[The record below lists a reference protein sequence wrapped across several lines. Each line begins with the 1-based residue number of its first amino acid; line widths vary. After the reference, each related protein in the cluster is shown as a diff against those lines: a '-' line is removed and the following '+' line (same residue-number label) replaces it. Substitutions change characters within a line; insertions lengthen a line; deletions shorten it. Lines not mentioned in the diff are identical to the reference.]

1 MMLDGAQGKHRLQW
15 TVLWEPPWQRG
26 PLLPEAGAEEG
37 PGSAPQRPPALS
49 PLLLA
54 ERCLSC
60 VRQEGLFP
68 ELNVSY
74 LL

>member
-1 MMLDGAQGKHRLQW
+1 MALRGNSASSGQGFGSY
-15 TVLWEPPWQRG
+15 PGQRG
-26 PLLPEAGAEEG
+26 PLLPETGAEEG
-37 PGSAPQRPPALS
+37 PSSAPQRPPALS

-68 ELNVSY
+68 ELNVGY